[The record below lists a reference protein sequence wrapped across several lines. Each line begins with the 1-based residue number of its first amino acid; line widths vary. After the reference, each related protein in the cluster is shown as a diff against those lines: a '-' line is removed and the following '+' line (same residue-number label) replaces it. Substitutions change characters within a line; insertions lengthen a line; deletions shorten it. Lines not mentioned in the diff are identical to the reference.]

1 MVMTAEKKGKQAVLN
16 YPCSW
21 AYTVIGSDRAL
32 MERAIG
38 EVFQERS
45 CHVSLSRTSA
55 VGSYC
60 SLRVEATVYSDVD
73 RTELFSR
80 LSSHGS
86 ITIVL

>member
-1 MVMTAEKKGKQAVLN
+1 MTAEKKGKQTVLD

-32 MERAIG
+32 VERAIG
-38 EVFQERS
+38 EVFQERP
-45 CHVSLSRTSA
+45 CQVKLSRRSA
-55 VGSYC
+55 AGSYC
-60 SLRVEATVYSDVD
+60 SLRVEAVVYSDED
-73 RTELFSR
+73 RAKLFTR